1 MEKHIHILTGKLK
14 LYSPVIIGSGKS
26 EETDLDLLL
35 DAQGKP
41 FIPGTSLAGVLRHL
55 SINYLT
61 DDEINLLW
69 GYTKTEK
76 AQQSILHFSDLPV
89 CENIKIGT
97 RTGVKIDTCT
107 GRAAEKF
114 LYEYQIIENG
124 TFAFHLE
131 AIDKDGQNYDKI
143 KKAFSLFRALFKEK
157 IRIGAKTTSGFGLI
171 GIDDEK
177 HLNYY
182 FLKLNNKQS
191 FIDWINGN
199 YESYLSELNNLPEIK
214 GTKPKVFRLEAN
226 MYLKTSFIIRDYSVD
241 PSRPDAVSLHS
252 NGIPV
257 ISGPSLKGALRS
269 RAERIINTLGYSI
282 DNARY
287 EAITESLLNNLF
299 GAASKRQGN
308 SKRGKLFVNE
318 ISLKDYPLEQQT
330 RIKIDRFTGGAL
342 GSALLEE
349 MPVFSNKESSLIK
362 IILTIEDYEDWEVGL
377 VLLLLKDLWT
387 GDLPVGGEKAIGR
400 GVFEGSSAKL
410 YFITHQDNSLSE
422 ESFEI
427 KYSNIDQ
434 NNNKKIIIK
443 KQDNQIGNDCLK
455 VLNKYIKALENRI
468 REENQKIL
476 VENINHN
483 QVNNRQP
490 AK

>member
-14 LYSPVIIGSGKS
+14 LYSPVIIGSGES

-61 DDEINLLW
+61 NDEINLLW
-69 GYTKTEK
+69 GYTQTDK

-89 CENIKIGT
+89 CENIKVGT
-97 RTGVKIDTCT
+97 RAGVKIDTST
-107 GRAAEKF
+107 GRAAEKL

-131 AIDKDGQNYDKI
+131 AIDKDGQNDAI
-143 KKAFSLFRALFKEK
+143 IQKAFSLFRALFKEK
-157 IRIGAKTTSGFGLI
+157 IRLGAKTTSGFGLI
-171 GIDDEK
+171 GLDNEQD
-177 HLNYY
+177 LTYY
-182 FLKLNNKQS
+182 FFNLNNKQS
-191 FIDWINGN
+191 FIDWLSGN
-199 YESYLSELNNLPEIK
+199 YESYKNELNNLPEIK
-214 GTKPKVFRLEAN
+214 GAKPKVFRLEAN
-226 MYLKTSFIIRDYSVD
+226 MHLKTSFIIRDYSVV

-252 NGIPV
+252 NGIPA

-282 DNARY
+282 DKTRY

-342 GSALLEE
+342 GSALIEE
-349 MPVFSNKESSLIK
+349 MPVFSNNKESALIK

-387 GDLPVGGEKAIGR
+387 GDLPVGGEKVIGR

-410 YFITHQDNSLSE
+410 YFTTHQDNSLSE
-422 ESFEI
+422 ESFVIE
-427 KYSNIDQ
+427 YSNTNQ
-434 NNNKKIIIK
+434 NNNKKIVIK

-455 VLNKYIKALENRI
+455 KLNEYIEALKNRI
-468 REENQKIL
+468 SEENQKL
-476 VENINHN
+476 LENNNQN
-483 QVNNRQP
+483 QVNGQLV
-490 AK
+490 K

>member
-14 LYSPVIIGSGKS
+14 LYSPVIIGSGES

-61 DDEINLLW
+61 NDEINLLW
-69 GYTKTEK
+69 GYTQTDK

-89 CENIKIGT
+89 CENIKVGT
-97 RTGVKIDTCT
+97 RAGVKIDTST
-107 GRAAEKF
+107 GRAAEKL

-124 TFAFHLE
+124 TFALHLE
-131 AIDKDGQNYDKI
+131 AIDKDGQNAAI
-143 KKAFSLFRALFKEK
+143 IQKAFSLFRALFKEK
-157 IRIGAKTTSGFGLI
+157 IRLGAKTTSGFGLI
-171 GIDDEK
+171 GLDNEQD
-177 HLNYY
+177 LTYY
-182 FLKLNNKQS
+182 FFNLNNKQS
-191 FIDWINGN
+191 FIDWLSGN
-199 YESYLSELNNLPEIK
+199 YESYKNELNNLPVIK
-214 GTKPKVFRLEAN
+214 GAKPKVFRLEAN
-226 MYLKTSFIIRDYSVD
+226 MHLKTSFIIRDYSVD

-282 DNARY
+282 DKTRY

-299 GAASKRQGN
+299 GSASKRQGN

-410 YFITHQDNSLSE
+410 YFTTHQDNSLSE
-422 ESFEI
+422 ESFVIE
-427 KYSNIDQ
+427 YSNTNQ
-434 NNNKKIIIK
+434 NNKKKIVIK
-443 KQDNQIGNDCLK
+443 KQNSQIGDENCLAE
-455 VLNKYIKALENRI
+455 LNRYIEALKNRI
-468 REENQKIL
+468 REENQKL
-476 VENINHN
+476 LENINQN
-483 QVNNRQP
+483 QVNGQLV
-490 AK
+490 K